1 MTFEHLIIF
10 NIALLAAL
18 ASPGPAFLVMIR
30 TTLNAGRTAGIAL
43 GFGLG
48 SVAAMWTLMALLG
61 LDTVFKIFP
70 WAYTAVKIIGAV
82 YLLYIAFKMWRSAND
97 VLETETKPS
106 NRAFLQGVLINLLNP
121 KSVLFAA
128 AVLVVIFPK
137 GMTFAE
143 NATVV
148 LNHLIVELMFYTAMA
163 IGMSTKTVSAFYI
176 RLKKYIDRVSSV
188 VLGALGIRL
197 LTQN

>member
-43 GFGLG
+43 GCGLG
-48 SVAAMWTLMALLG
+48 TVAALWTLMALLG

-70 WAYTAVKIIGAV
+70 WAYTTVKIIGAL
-82 YLLYIAFKMWRSAND
+82 YLLYIAFKMWRSADD
-97 VLETETKPS
+97 VLETEAKAS
-106 NRAFLQGVLINLLNP
+106 KHAFFQGVLINLLNP

-137 GMTFAE
+137 GMTFVE
-143 NATVV
+143 NTTVV
-148 LNHLIVELMFYTAMA
+148 LNHLIVEWIFYTAMA
-163 IGMSTKTVSAFYI
+163 IGMSTKTVSAFYM

-188 VLGALGIRL
+188 VLGALGARL

>member
-1 MTFEHLIIF
+1 
-10 NIALLAAL
+10 
-18 ASPGPAFLVMIR
+18 
-30 TTLNAGRTAGIAL
+30 
-43 GFGLG
+43 
-48 SVAAMWTLMALLG
+48 MALLG

-70 WAYTAVKIIGAV
+70 WAYTTVKIIGAL
-82 YLLYIAFKMWRSAND
+82 YLLYIAFKMWRSADD
-97 VLETETKPS
+97 VLETETKAS
-106 NRAFLQGVLINLLNP
+106 KHAFFQGILINLLNP

-137 GMTFAE
+137 NMTLVE

-148 LNHLIVELMFYTAMA
+148 LNHLIVELIFYTAMA

-188 VLGALGIRL
+188 VLGALGMRL

>member
-43 GFGLG
+43 GCGLG
-48 SVAAMWTLMALLG
+48 TVAALWTLMALLG

-70 WAYTAVKIIGAV
+70 WAYTTVKIIGAI

-97 VLETETKPS
+97 VLETETKAS
-106 NRAFLQGVLINLLNP
+106 KHAFFQGILINLLNP

-143 NATVV
+143 NTTVV
-148 LNHLIVELMFYTAMA
+148 LNHLIVEWIFYTAMA
-163 IGMSTKTVSAFYI
+163 IGMSTKTVSTFYM
-176 RLKKYIDRVSSV
+176 RLKKYIDRISSV
-188 VLGALGIRL
+188 ILGALGARL